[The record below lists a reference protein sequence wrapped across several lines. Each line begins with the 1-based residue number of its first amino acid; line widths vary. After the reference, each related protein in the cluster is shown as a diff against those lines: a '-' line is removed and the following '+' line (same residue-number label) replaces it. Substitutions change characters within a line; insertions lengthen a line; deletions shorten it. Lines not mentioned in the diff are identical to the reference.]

1 MPVEESD
8 DELMVRIREGEEEA
22 FRVLVERHQ
31 DRVYGTVA
39 RMMGRAGADTEEVAQ
54 DVFLRVWKSAGS
66 YRPEGKFTVWL
77 MTILRNLVFTQTARR
92 NRRRE
97 VEAEDPCNPE
107 TGETFTERQADENH
121 RSPPENL
128 IFRELEQSVE
138 EALRALPESQRL
150 VLHLRHTEGLEFEEI
165 MKIMGMSLPAVK
177 SLIFRARESLR
188 EKLSGYLSESK

>member
-1 MPVEESD
+1 
-8 DELMVRIREGEEEA
+8 
-22 FRVLVERHQ
+22 
-31 DRVYGTVA
+31 
-39 RMMGRAGADTEEVAQ
+39 
-54 DVFLRVWKSAGS
+54 
-66 YRPEGKFTVWL
+66 
-77 MTILRNLVFTQTARR
+77 
-92 NRRRE
+92 
-97 VEAEDPCNPE
+97 
-107 TGETFTERQADENH
+107 
-121 RSPPENL
+121 L